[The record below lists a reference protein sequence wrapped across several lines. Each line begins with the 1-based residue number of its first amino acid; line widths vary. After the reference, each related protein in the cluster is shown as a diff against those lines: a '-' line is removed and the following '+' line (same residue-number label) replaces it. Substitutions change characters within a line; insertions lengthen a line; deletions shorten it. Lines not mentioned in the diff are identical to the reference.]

1 MSFPGEFVLGIRSVS
16 IKYSFLMHNQG
27 RKLYAV
33 STTGHILYDI
43 LISPNGLNP
52 SEASPRRTLRGSAA
66 KSGYLSSRFFHVEP
80 SAGCRKTPYSLTR
93 SRSCHCIS
101 SDVCRE
107 AYNRFNR
114 SFKGKY
120 RNIFCD
126 TFFPFGF
133 HLLSLQ
139 IGHTSAFSRSFRNNT
154 QLLMHALIISYP
166 MPKRFSFAFAS

>member
-1 MSFPGEFVLGIRSVS
+1 MSFPGELGPDIKSVS
-16 IKYSFLMHNQG
+16 IKYSFFMHNQG
-27 RKLYAV
+27 GKLYAV
-33 STTGHILYDI
+33 STTGHILYAR

-52 SEASPRRTLRGSAA
+52 SEASPKRTLRGSAA
-66 KSGYLSSRFFHVEP
+66 KFGYLSSRFFHVEP
-80 SAGCRKTPYSLTR
+80 LARCRKTPSSLTR

-126 TFFPFGF
+126 TFFPVGF

-139 IGHTSAFSRSFRNNT
+139 IGHTSTFSRSFRNNT
-154 QLLMHALIISYP
+154 IVDARVDHIVSHAE
-166 MPKRFSFAFAS
+166 R